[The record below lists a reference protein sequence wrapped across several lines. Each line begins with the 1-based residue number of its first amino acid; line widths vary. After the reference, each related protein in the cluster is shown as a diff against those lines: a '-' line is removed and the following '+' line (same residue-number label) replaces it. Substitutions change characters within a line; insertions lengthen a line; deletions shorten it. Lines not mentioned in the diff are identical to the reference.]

1 MQPEHG
7 MPIGWFSCPTRDCNN
22 EWDKHWIADIYFM
35 DKVHFE
41 NPHYSAF
48 LNGTLLIKKVLP
60 MYDERY
66 FIMRV
71 RTGTGDEPNIYH
83 LKVVQGN
90 VYLLVILFYML
101 SPCVLLATWLLYQYF
116 SFFLKPVSRAPSF
129 DTGQSTKYICLWR
142 DGRFS
147 WSSGEGLPPYP
158 RVSLSRVLES
168 NESVIQEASNVS
180 SQILMK
186 IPSITNAD
194 SGDYVL
200 YTENTVGNDTVTV
213 RVNVEGKFI
222 LLTCTYW
229 CWIPGVGVTFH
240 ISTEMPL
247 IVMRKGALVTRCHQK
262 ILIS

>member
-1 MQPEHG
+1 MRSSGYLTSLPIFLIFPQTCFQSAQFWHWSVNKIY
-7 MPIGWFSCPTRDCNN
+7 MPLKGWT
-22 EWDKHWIADIYFM
+22 
-35 DKVHFE
+35 
-41 NPHYSAF
+41 
-48 LNGTLLIKKVLP
+48 
-60 MYDERY
+60 
-66 FIMRV
+66 
-71 RTGTGDEPNIYH
+71 
-83 LKVVQGN
+83 
-90 VYLLVILFYML
+90 
-101 SPCVLLATWLLYQYF
+101 
-116 SFFLKPVSRAPSF
+116 FFLKLR
-129 DTGQSTKYICLWR
+129 WR
-142 DGRFS
+142 PTPIHGF
-147 WSSGEGLPPYP
+147 L
-158 RVSLSRVLES
+158 LSHVLES

-229 CWIPGVGVTFH
+229 CWIPGVGITFH